1 MKKLFNIY
9 PNFIENKRITMEGL
23 ANNTKCCYIEKEI
36 TTDMLGG
43 NSFNTVYTDII
54 SKTTLAERVD
64 LLISSLNLVPQNLT
78 SFCKITLLSR
88 LILFNR
94 HNFVA
99 FQLSQPGLGKSF
111 LFEST
116 FKGAYNHTGATTAAT
131 LFGSNNG
138 NSKPKGILE
147 LYHTVNID
155 EVILKGSKS
164 NFDGCD
170 EKFRGFANNGSINR
184 DSEERFSKTSVMFT
198 GNLYDEQEILF
209 KRPYEFENNIEILSN
224 LTPVLNND
232 AIKDRVHAL
241 FPLWAVKKPSI
252 SRHDDCYGLNSNFLE
267 NVLLEQREYSF
278 IKNSSALSK
287 FESSGRDYDRILK
300 TFNALL
306 VLLFPNKDYTGMD
319 YHALLSLAIFFK
331 KLINDE
337 LYPLHHS
344 PEYCCFML
352 KISEPYLPFKINDIS
367 EIFPS
372 FDRIVVKLHNDR
384 DFVYTIPITMFGE
397 KISRKEYS
405 LSTNPNYADI
415 IAKMEIVPSDLFIL
429 KHHSTSIYQKKGI
442 VLSDFFE
449 KKEVWEDI
457 EDDNV
462 KSILKKLIKTTE
474 KLEIDINQIKKTE
487 KLNFKY
493 TNKMLRNTLIEF
505 DEVKEAYNSI
515 VDIINTDYV
524 DRHNKTV
531 LRENFKRIEPLLFLE
546 SDFPLDNETTSN
558 QCSSVLIDE
567 IANFFN
573 CNSSK
578 VQKQLLSYDDNL
590 NSLKLINFYD
600 LLPCE

>member
-1 MKKLFNIY
+1 MKKFFSTY
-9 PNFIENKRITMEGL
+9 PNLIENKRITMEGL
-23 ANNTKCCYIEKEI
+23 TNNAKCCDIEKEV
-36 TTDMLGG
+36 TKEMLGEK
-43 NSFNTVYTDII
+43 SFNATYADII
-54 SKTTLAERVD
+54 SKTSLAERVD
-64 LLISSLNLVPQNLT
+64 LLISSLNLIPQNLT
-78 SFCKITLLSR
+78 PLCKIILLSR
-88 LILFNR
+88 LVLFNR

-116 FKGAYNHTGATTAAT
+116 FKGAYNHTGATTAAA
-131 LFGSNNG
+131 LFGSNSNQK
-138 NSKPKGILE
+138 NKGILE
-147 LYHTVNID
+147 QHHTVNVD
-155 EVILKGSKS
+155 EVILKGSTS
-164 NFDGCD
+164 NFVGCD
-170 EKFRGFANNGSINR
+170 EKFRGFTNNGSINR
-184 DSEERFSKTSVMFT
+184 DGEERFSKTSVMFT

-209 KRPYEFENNIEILSN
+209 RLPYEFENNIGILSN

-252 SRHDDCYGLNSNFLE
+252 SRHNDCYGLNSNFLE
-267 NVLLEQREYSF
+267 NVLLEQREHSF
-278 IKNSSALSK
+278 IKNSTALSK
-287 FESSGRDYDRILK
+287 FESSGRDYNRILT
-300 TFNALL
+300 TFNGLL
-306 VLLFPNKDYTGMD
+306 VLLFPNKDYTDMD
-319 YHALLSLAIFFK
+319 YQALLSLAIFFK
-331 KLINDE
+331 KLITDE
-337 LYPLHHS
+337 LYPLHNS
-344 PEYCCFML
+344 PEYCYFML
-352 KISEPYLPFKINDIS
+352 KISEPYLPFKISDIS

-384 DFVYTIPITMFGE
+384 DFIYTIPLTMFGE

-405 LSTNPNYADI
+405 LSTNPKYADI

-442 VLSDFFE
+442 ILSEFFD

-462 KSILKKLIKTTE
+462 KSILKKLIKTIE
-474 KLEIDINQIKKTE
+474 KLETDVNQIKKTE

-531 LRENFKRIEPLLFLE
+531 LRENSKRIEPLLFLE
-546 SDFPLDNETTSN
+546 SEFPLDNETTSN
-558 QCSSVLIDE
+558 QCSSILIDE
-567 IANFFN
+567 IASFFK
-573 CNSSK
+573 CSSSK
-578 VQKQLLSYDDNL
+578 VEEQLLSYDDNL
-590 NSLKLINFYD
+590 NSLKLISFHD